1 MNTPYTS
8 DAFPGT
14 NLQIGSRGSDVL
26 KIQRYLNAI
35 GRHYRS
41 IPQINEDG
49 LFGYKTDQ
57 AVRAFQRLFS
67 LTDDG
72 IIGPATWNKIVEVY
86 NGLPDAYGSH
96 DTRPVIASIM

>member
-1 MNTPYTS
+1 MMNTPYTS
-8 DAFPGT
+8 DAFPGNQST
-14 NLQIGSRGSDVL
+14 DRFPRRDVL

-86 NGLPDAYGSH
+86 NGLPILLTEQCPIRERH
-96 DTRPVIASIM
+96 